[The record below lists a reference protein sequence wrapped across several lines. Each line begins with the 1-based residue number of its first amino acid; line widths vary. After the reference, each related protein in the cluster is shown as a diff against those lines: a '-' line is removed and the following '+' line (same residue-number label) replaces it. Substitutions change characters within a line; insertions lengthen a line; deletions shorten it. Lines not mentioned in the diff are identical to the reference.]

1 MQYFKNI
8 IIAATIFLSLI
19 SFSHSDTSWIK
30 KKSDKVNGF
39 CVQKGSES
47 AFGYPVTILKKSS
60 LCEGED
66 IVVTKENSS
75 ELFRFLK
82 ARNDKNKGVFY
93 YQKEFSKHSLNNDK
107 IKKVVKAEKKTTSG

>member
-1 MQYFKNI
+1 MQYFKNT
-8 IIAATIFLSLI
+8 IIAITIFLSLI

-47 AFGYPVTILKKSS
+47 SFGYPVTVLKNSS
-60 LCEGED
+60 LCEGKD
-66 IVVTKENSS
+66 IVVTRENNS

-82 ARNDKNKGVFY
+82 VRNVNEREREITKQRKNKSLFVKEPSANPGNEDVAK
-93 YQKEFSKHSLNNDK
+93 QK
-107 IKKVVKAEKKTTSG
+107 I